1 MTIQTFADKA
11 GVDNSP
17 ASLLSANRGGKLSAD
32 EAKKAEIR
40 KAAGQ
45 FQAIFVEMM
54 LKSMRET
61 VQKDKLTGGGH
72 GEEVYGSLL
81 DREYAAA
88 VSRRGGFGL
97 AEIIER
103 QLLAQEGGSDKVI
116 KGSVGIPN
124 DEKTTKTSKIEVSH
138 ENQQ

>member
-1 MTIQTFADKA
+1 MSTVKNGMRA
-11 GVDNSP
+11 G
-17 ASLLSANRGGKLSAD
+17 G
-32 EAKKAEIR
+32 EAKKAAIH
-40 KAAGQ
+40 KTAVA
-45 FQAIFVEMM
+45 FQSLFVEMM

-61 VQKDKLTGGGH
+61 VNKDKLTGGGQ

-81 DREYAAA
+81 DREYASA
-88 VSRRGGFGL
+88 VSRRGGLGL
-97 AEIIER
+97 AEMIER

-116 KGSVGIPN
+116 KGSIGIPK

>member
-1 MTIQTFADKA
+1 MTIQTLTTPVSPGND
-11 GVDNSP
+11 P
-17 ASLLSANRGGKLSAD
+17 ASLMSVVKNGMRSGGA
-32 EAKKAEIR
+32 AKKAAIHKTAVE
-40 KAAGQ
+40 
-45 FQAIFVEMM
+45 FQSLFVEMM
-54 LKSMRET
+54 LKSMRDT
-61 VQKDKLTGGGH
+61 VNQDKLTGGGH

>member
-1 MTIQTFADKA
+1 MTIQTLTTPVNPGND
-11 GVDNSP
+11 P
-17 ASLLSANRGGKLSAD
+17 ASLMSAVKNGVRSGGA
-32 EAKKAEIR
+32 AKKAAIHKTAVE
-40 KAAGQ
+40 
-45 FQAIFVEMM
+45 FQSLFVEMM
-54 LKSMRET
+54 LKSMRDT
-61 VQKDKLTGGGH
+61 VNQDKLTGGGH

-103 QLLAQEGGSDKVI
+103 QLLAQEGGGDKVI
-116 KGSVGIPN
+116 KGSIGIPS